1 MGAREIG
8 SDGKTQ
14 EERQRD
20 HEEYRLENAVPG
32 GFWIRLVAVLIDG
45 IVMIILSSLGGHL
58 VRVLGI
64 SSKLDLDKMAA
75 ITTQDG
81 QLNPEVMSTMM
92 AAYSVGTLISWVIGF
107 FYFGW
112 FYKNKGGSPGKLI
125 LGLRVRDYETKEN
138 IGYWRAFLREY
149 IGKLIS
155 GVLLLLGFIMAGLRS
170 DKKALHDMLSGTQVV
185 QLKDE

>member
-20 HEEYRLENAVPG
+20 RDEYRLENAVPG
-32 GFWIRLVAVLIDG
+32 GFWIRFAASLIDG
-45 IVMIILSSLGGHL
+45 FVMIILSSLGGT
-58 VRVLGI
+58 VIRFLGI
-64 SSKLDLDKMAA
+64 SSKLGLNDLGKL
-75 ITTQDG
+75 TTQDG
-81 QLNPEVMSTMM
+81 QLSPEAMSTVM
-92 AAYSVGTLISWVIGF
+92 AVYSVGFIISWTIGF

-155 GVLLLLGFIMAGLRS
+155 GVLLLLGFIMAAFRS
-170 DKKALHDMLSGTQVV
+170 DKKALHDMLSGTQVI

>member
-20 HEEYRLENAVPG
+20 RDEYRLENAVPG
-32 GFWIRLVAVLIDG
+32 GFWIRFVAVLVDAL
-45 IVMIILSSLGGHL
+45 VMIILSSLGGTL

-64 SSKLDLDKMAA
+64 SSKLGFDMAKL
-75 ITTQDG
+75 TTQDG
-81 QLNPEVMSTMM
+81 QLSPEAMSTMM
-92 AAYSVGTLISWVIGF
+92 AAYSVGVIISWTIGF

-155 GVLLLLGFIMAGLRS
+155 GVLLLLGFIMAAFRS

>member
-20 HEEYRLENAVPG
+20 RDEYRLENAVPG
-32 GFWIRLVAVLIDG
+32 GFWIRFVAVLIDAL
-45 IVMIILSSLGGHL
+45 VMIILSSLGGTL

-64 SSKLDLDKMAA
+64 SSKLGFDMAKL
-75 ITTQDG
+75 TTQDG
-81 QLNPEVMSTMM
+81 QLSPEAMSTMM
-92 AAYSVGTLISWVIGF
+92 AAYSVGVIISWTIGF

-155 GVLLLLGFIMAGLRS
+155 GVLLLLGFIMAAFRS
-170 DKKALHDMLSGTQVV
+170 DKKALHDMLSGTQVI

>member
-20 HEEYRLENAVPG
+20 RDEYRLENAVPG
-32 GFWIRLVAVLIDG
+32 GFWIRFVAVLIDAL
-45 IVMIILSSLGGHL
+45 VMIILSSLGGTL

-64 SSKLDLDKMAA
+64 SPKLGFDMAKL
-75 ITTQDG
+75 TTQDG
-81 QLNPEVMSTMM
+81 QLSPEAMSTMM
-92 AAYSVGTLISWVIGF
+92 AAYSVGVIISWTIGF

-155 GVLLLLGFIMAGLRS
+155 GVLLLLGFIMAAFRS
-170 DKKALHDMLSGTQVV
+170 DKKALHDMLSGTQVA

>member
-1 MGAREIG
+1 MGARETG
-8 SDGKTQ
+8 SDGQNQDEQKR
-14 EERQRD
+14 E
-20 HEEYRLENAVPG
+20 HEENRSENAVPG
-32 GFWIRLVAVLIDG
+32 GFWIRFVAVLIDAL
-45 IVMIILSSLGGHL
+45 VMIILSSLGGTL

-64 SSKLDLDKMAA
+64 SSKLGLNNMAKFTA
-75 ITTQDG
+75 PDG
-81 QLNPEVMSTMM
+81 QLSPEAMSTMM
-92 AAYSVGTLISWVIGF
+92 AAYSVGVMISWTIGF

-155 GVLLLLGFIMAGLRS
+155 GVLLLLGFIIAAFRS

-185 QLKDE
+185 QLKDD

>member
-14 EERQRD
+14 EERKK
-20 HEEYRLENAVPG
+20 YRLENAVPG
-32 GFWIRLVAVLIDG
+32 GFWIRLVAVFIDG
-45 IVMIILSSLGGHL
+45 IIMIILSSLGGTL

-64 SSKLDLDKMAA
+64 SSKLGFDKMAA

-81 QLNPEVMSTMM
+81 QLNPEAMSTMM
-92 AAYSVGTLISWVIGF
+92 AAYSVGVIISWTIGF

-112 FYKNKGGSPGKLI
+112 FYKNRGGSPGKLL
-125 LGLRVRDYETKEN
+125 LGLRVQDSETKEN

-149 IGKLIS
+149 IGKLVS
-155 GVLLLLGFIMAGLRS
+155 GALLMLGFIMAAFRS
-170 DKKALHDMLSGTQVV
+170 DKKGLHDMLSGTQVI
-185 QLKDE
+185 QLKDD

>member
-20 HEEYRLENAVPG
+20 RDEYRLENAVPG
-32 GFWIRLVAVLIDG
+32 GFWIRFVAVLIDAL
-45 IVMIILSSLGGHL
+45 VMIILSSLGGTL

-64 SSKLDLDKMAA
+64 SSKLGFDMAKL
-75 ITTQDG
+75 TTQDG
-81 QLNPEVMSTMM
+81 QLSPEAMSTMM
-92 AAYSVGTLISWVIGF
+92 AAYSVGVIISWTIGF

-155 GVLLLLGFIMAGLRS
+155 GVLLLLGFIMAAFRS
-170 DKKALHDMLSGTQVV
+170 DKKALHDMLSGTQVA